1 MATNFPMMQVGRTA
15 TASVASATALTF
27 PTTTGMINPTHAII
41 CVGSGGPIRWRAD
54 GTAPTA
60 SQGILVAGSGTIE
73 FMDGTLNYRSILQN
87 FKAIAT
93 GADTTLDVSWFSI

>member
-1 MATNFPMMQVGRTA
+1 MATNFPIIEVGRTG
-15 TASVASATALTF
+15 TASVATATALTF

-41 CVGSGGPIRWRAD
+41 SVGSGGPIRWRAD

-60 SQGILVAGSGTIE
+60 SQGILVAASGTIN
-73 FMDGTLNYRSILQN
+73 FMDGHLNYRSILQN

-93 GADTTLDVSWFSI
+93 GVDTTLDVAWFSI

>member
-1 MATNFPMMQVGRTA
+1 MATNFPLMQVGRTA
-15 TASVASATALTF
+15 TASVATATALTF

-41 CVGSGGPIRWRAD
+41 CVGSAGAIRWRAD

-60 SQGILVAGSGTIE
+60 SQGLLVAAGGTIT
-73 FMDGTLNYRSILQN
+73 FMDGHLNYRSLLQN

-93 GADTTLDVSWFSI
+93 GVDTTLDVTWLAI